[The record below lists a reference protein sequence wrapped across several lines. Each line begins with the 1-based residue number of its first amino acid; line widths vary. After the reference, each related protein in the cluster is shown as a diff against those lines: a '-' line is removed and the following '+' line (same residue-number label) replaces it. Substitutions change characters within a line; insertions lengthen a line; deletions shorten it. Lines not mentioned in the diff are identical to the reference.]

1 MRALIVDDEAI
12 ARRELRRLLEE
23 HPQVEV
29 LGEAEDVEDAK
40 NKLERLDP
48 DLLLLD
54 IEMPG
59 ATGFS
64 LLEQIDPVPH
74 VVFTTAYDEFALRAF
89 EVNALDYLMKPIEPE
104 RLARAL
110 EKVERELRE
119 EAPRASGQR
128 LGLDQRVFVRD
139 GDRCWFLA
147 LREVVMFESAG
158 NYTRV
163 IFAGG
168 RPLIRRSLT
177 YLEERVDPTH
187 FFRANR
193 SQMVGLSHVAKIEP
207 WFGDRLRITLR
218 DGRRVELSRRSSLR
232 FRELGL

>member
-1 MRALIVDDEAI
+1 MKALIIDDEAI

-40 NKLERLDP
+40 SKLERLDP

-104 RLARAL
+104 RLAWWITKPRTTATPSYFGAPMRAFN
-110 EKVERELRE
+110 
-119 EAPRASGQR
+119 PHASNATTG
-128 LGLDQRVFVRD
+128 
-139 GDRCWFLA
+139 
-147 LREVVMFESAG
+147 
-158 NYTRV
+158 
-163 IFAGG
+163 
-168 RPLIRRSLT
+168 
-177 YLEERVDPTH
+177 
-187 FFRANR
+187 
-193 SQMVGLSHVAKIEP
+193 
-207 WFGDRLRITLR
+207 
-218 DGRRVELSRRSSLR
+218 
-232 FRELGL
+232 

>member
-1 MRALIVDDEAI
+1 MRTLIVDDEAI
-12 ARRELRRLLEE
+12 ARRELRRLLRE
-23 HPQVEV
+23 HPSVEV
-29 LGEAEDVEDAK
+29 VGEAEGVEDAK
-40 NKLERLDP
+40 KKLERLDL

-59 ATGFS
+59 GSGFS

-89 EVNALDYLMKPIEPE
+89 EVNALDYLMKPIEPA

-110 EKVERELRE
+110 EKVERDLRE
-119 EAPRASGQR
+119 EVPPASGER
-128 LGLDQRVFVRD
+128 LSLDQRVFVRD

-147 LREVVMFESAG
+147 LREVVMFKSEG
-158 NYTRV
+158 NYSRV
-163 IFAGG
+163 VFDDG
-168 RPLIRRSLT
+168 RPLIRRSLA
-177 YLEERVDPTH
+177 YLERRLDPSS

-193 SQMVGLSHVAKIEP
+193 SQIVGLSHIEQLEP
-207 WFGDRLRITLR
+207 WFRDRLRITLR
-218 DGRRVELSRRSSLR
+218 GGRRVELSRRSALR

>member
-1 MRALIVDDEAI
+1 MRTLIVDDEAI
-12 ARRELRRLLEE
+12 ARRELRRLLRE
-23 HPQVEV
+23 HPSVEV
-29 LGEAEDVEDAK
+29 VGEAEGVEDAK
-40 NKLERLDP
+40 KKLERLDL

-59 ATGFS
+59 GSGFS

-89 EVNALDYLMKPIEPE
+89 EVNALDYLMKPIEPA

-110 EKVERELRE
+110 EKVERDLRE
-119 EAPRASGQR
+119 EVPPASRER
-128 LGLDQRVFVRD
+128 LSLDQRVFVRD

-147 LREVVMFESAG
+147 LREVVMFKSEG
-158 NYTRV
+158 NYSRV
-163 IFAGG
+163 VFDDG
-168 RPLIRRSLT
+168 RPLIRRSLA
-177 YLEERVDPTH
+177 YLERRLDPSN

-193 SQMVGLSHVAKIEP
+193 SQIVGLSHIEQLEP

-218 DGRRVELSRRSSLR
+218 GGRRVELSRRSALR